1 MRSGFFFGRGLAHLL
16 ASSII
21 LFITFH
27 PVEAKKKIF
36 VPGRRAIVFD
46 ERISVLRER
55 PDAKS
60 RVVQR
65 LRRGREIGILAS
77 VATRSGG
84 RYLRVAISRNREGW
98 ILAESVVIPGSTL
111 DAQKI
116 LRLMDETT
124 DDFMRAKLARLCA
137 DEFRTTALAPAAL
150 LKLGETAERV
160 AERLTRDAGRRLGED
175 PSIPGVS
182 RRDLFLNFI
191 GLDRFNKI
199 GLTFNYVEDEG
210 RFIYDGKAYREL
222 LKKYPKSKEAESVRS
237 LKSKV

>member
-1 MRSGFFFGRGLAHLL
+1 MRTGLFFGRGLAHLL
-16 ASSII
+16 AASII
-21 LFITFH
+21 LLITFDQ
-27 PVEAKKKIF
+27 VEAKKIF

-46 ERISVLRER
+46 ERVSVLRER

-77 VATRSGG
+77 AATRSGG

-116 LRLMDETT
+116 LRLIDETS
-124 DDFMRAKLARLCA
+124 DDFIRAKLARLCA

-210 RFIYDGKAYREL
+210 DSFTTGRLTA
-222 LKKYPKSKEAESVRS
+222 SC
-237 LKSKV
+237 

>member
-16 ASSII
+16 AASII

-77 VATRSGG
+77 AATRSGG

-98 ILAESVVIPGSTL
+98 ILAESVVIPGSRL

-175 PSIPGVS
+175 SSIPGVS

-222 LKKYPKSKEAESVRS
+222 LKKYPKSKEAERVRS